1 MNSFNE
7 PVRSASDPMK
17 EARSVIPLLCLEDV
31 QRWFAD
37 GEARTQ
43 VLRNVNLTIGA
54 GEMVAIIGPSGSGK
68 SSLMNILGCLDRP
81 SAGRYCIN
89 GADVFSM
96 SSDELAT
103 LRREH
108 FGFIFQR
115 FHLLSH
121 LSAAA
126 NVQVPAI
133 YADQP
138 STLHRQRAEELLQ
151 RLGLGQRMQY
161 LPAQLSGGQQQRVSI
176 ARALINGGPVILA
189 DEPTGSLDSRS
200 GEEVMAIL
208 RELHRSGHTIIIVTH
223 DLQVAQCT
231 DRIIEIRDGEIVAD
245 QVNAGR
251 KLVQRPSG
259 EPASKSQDQQR
270 EPVAAVQWRRLREA
284 FKIAWAAL
292 CSHRMRTLL
301 TMLGIII
308 GIASVVSVVALGQG
322 AQTQVLRDISTMGT
336 NTVDVYP
343 GKDWGDEQANSIR
356 TLQPVDLQI
365 IQAQRWVDSVSPMV
379 NTSRTIRYRNVH
391 VSGTVNGVGQDYFQV
406 MGIRMV
412 RGVVFSASDAVR
424 RGQTLIIDHNTR
436 KRLFKDWEE
445 ALGQVILVGGLPC
458 TIVGVMENRD
468 DGFSGPSLQVYLPYT
483 TVMSRLLGQS
493 HFSSIKV
500 RLKDQVVSAAAEQ
513 ALQTLLVA
521 RHGRADF
528 FLSSSDSILK
538 IIQKTTDTLTLL
550 ISAVALISLMV
561 GGIGVMNIMLVSVTE
576 RTREIGLRM
585 AVGARRADIL
595 QQFLIEAVLVCLL
608 GGLLGVLLSLLVS
621 QVFGYFVQTIVMEF
635 TALAMISACLCSLL
649 VGVLFGYIPA
659 RNAARLDPIQALSR
673 E

>member
-1 MNSFNE
+1 MSSANDLRGLTPDAMNDVL
-7 PVRSASDPMK
+7 PAK
-17 EARSVIPLLCLEDV
+17 PLLSLEGV

-43 VLRNVNLTIGA
+43 VLRDVNLTIGA

-81 SAGRYCIN
+81 SAGRYCLN
-89 GADVFSM
+89 GLDMAGM

-121 LSAAA
+121 LSAEA

-133 YADQP
+133 YADQ
-138 STLHRQRAEELLQ
+138 SFIECQQQARALLQ
-151 RLGLGQRMQY
+151 RLGLGQRLQHR
-161 LPAQLSGGQQQRVSI
+161 PGQLSGGQQQRVSI
-176 ARALINGGPVILA
+176 ARALINGGAVILA

-223 DLQVAQCT
+223 DVQVAQHA
-231 DRIIEIRDGEIVAD
+231 DRIIEIHDGEIVAD
-245 QVNAGR
+245 QSNPSRKVPAAQVAEAGE
-251 KLVQRPSG
+251 S
-259 EPASKSQDQQR
+259 AQDQGR
-270 EPVAAVQWRRLREA
+270 EVAAVQWRRFSEA
-284 FKIAWAAL
+284 FKMAWVSL

-322 AQTQVLRDISTMGT
+322 AQTRVLRDISAMGT
-336 NTVDVYP
+336 NTIDVYP
-343 GKDWGDEQANSIR
+343 GKDWGDEQAASIR
-356 TLQPVDLQI
+356 TLQPVDLRI
-365 IQAQRWVDSVSPMV
+365 IQGQSWVDSVSAMV
-379 NTSRTIRYRNVH
+379 NGSRTIRYRNLH
-391 VSGTVNGVGQDYFQV
+391 VSATVNGVGHDYFQV
-406 MGIRMV
+406 MGIRMNK
-412 RGVVFSASDAVR
+412 GAVFSASDVMR

-436 KRLFKDWEE
+436 QRLFKEWEQP
-445 ALGQVILVGGLPC
+445 LGKVILVGGLPC
-458 TIVGVMENRD
+458 TVVGVMESRD

-483 TVMSRLLGQS
+483 TVMGRLLGQS
-493 HFSSIKV
+493 HFNSIKV
-500 RLKDQVVSAAAEQ
+500 RLREQVASPAAEQ

-538 IIQKTTDTLTLL
+538 IVQKTTDTLTLL
-550 ISAVALISLMV
+550 ISAVALISLLV

-576 RTREIGLRM
+576 RTREIGIRM
-585 AVGARRADIL
+585 AVGARRTDIL

-608 GGLLGVLLSLLVS
+608 GGLLGVLLSLLIS

>member
-1 MNSFNE
+1 
-7 PVRSASDPMK
+7 V
-17 EARSVIPLLCLEDV
+17 
-31 QRWFAD
+31 
-37 GEARTQ
+37 
-43 VLRNVNLTIGA
+43 
-54 GEMVAIIGPSGSGK
+54 
-68 SSLMNILGCLDRP
+68 
-81 SAGRYCIN
+81 
-89 GADVFSM
+89 
-96 SSDELAT
+96 
-103 LRREH
+103 
-108 FGFIFQR
+108 
-115 FHLLSH
+115 
-121 LSAAA
+121 
-126 NVQVPAI
+126 
-133 YADQP
+133 
-138 STLHRQRAEELLQ
+138 
-151 RLGLGQRMQY
+151 
-161 LPAQLSGGQQQRVSI
+161 
-176 ARALINGGPVILA
+176 
-189 DEPTGSLDSRS
+189 
-200 GEEVMAIL
+200 
-208 RELHRSGHTIIIVTH
+208 
-223 DLQVAQCT
+223 
-231 DRIIEIRDGEIVAD
+231 
-245 QVNAGR
+245 
-251 KLVQRPSG
+251 
-259 EPASKSQDQQR
+259 
-270 EPVAAVQWRRLREA
+270 
-284 FKIAWAAL
+284 
-292 CSHRMRTLL
+292 
-301 TMLGIII
+301 
-308 GIASVVSVVALGQG
+308 
-322 AQTQVLRDISTMGT
+322 
-336 NTVDVYP
+336 
-343 GKDWGDEQANSIR
+343 
-356 TLQPVDLQI
+356 
-365 IQAQRWVDSVSPMV
+365 
-379 NTSRTIRYRNVH
+379 
-391 VSGTVNGVGQDYFQV
+391 
-406 MGIRMV
+406 
-412 RGVVFSASDAVR
+412 
-424 RGQTLIIDHNTR
+424 IIDHNTR

>member
-1 MNSFNE
+1 MTSANDLCGVTPNSVDE
-7 PVRSASDPMK
+7 GLTVT
-17 EARSVIPLLCLEDV
+17 PLLSLEGV
-31 QRWFAD
+31 QRWFAE

-43 VLRNVNLTIGA
+43 VLRDVNLAIAA
-54 GEMVAIIGPSGSGK
+54 GEMVAIVGPSGSGK

-81 SAGRYCIN
+81 SAGRYCIS
-89 GADVFSM
+89 GVDMAGM

-115 FHLLSH
+115 FHLLAH
-121 LSAAA
+121 LSAEA

-138 STLHRQRAEELLQ
+138 LIEHQPKARALLQ
-151 RLGLGQRMQY
+151 RLGLGQRMQHR
-161 LPAQLSGGQQQRVSI
+161 PGQLSGGQQQRVSI
-176 ARALINGGPVILA
+176 ARALINGGAVILA

-208 RELHRSGHTIIIVTH
+208 RELHCNGHTIIIVTH
-223 DLQVAQCT
+223 DAQVAQHA
-231 DRIIEIRDGEIVAD
+231 DRIIEIHDGEIVAD
-245 QVNAGR
+245 QLNADR
-251 KLVQRPSG
+251 KAIAVQPT
-259 EPASKSQDQQR
+259 EPDKGTQDRQLDG
-270 EPVAAVQWRRLREA
+270 VAAHWRRFSEA
-284 FKIAWAAL
+284 FKMAWISL

-322 AQTQVLRDISTMGT
+322 AQTRVLRDISAMGT
-336 NTVDVYP
+336 NTIDVYP
-343 GKDWGDEQANSIR
+343 GKDWGDEQAASIR
-356 TLQPVDLQI
+356 TLQPVDLRI
-365 IQAQRWVDSVSPMV
+365 IQAQFWVDSVSAMV
-379 NTSRTIRYRNVH
+379 NGSRTIRYRSQH
-391 VSGTVNGVGQDYFQV
+391 VSATVNGVSQDYFQV
-406 MGIRMV
+406 MGIRMSQ
-412 RGVVFSASDAVR
+412 GAVFSAYDLLR
-424 RGQTLIIDHNTR
+424 RGQSLVIDHNTR
-436 KRLFKDWEE
+436 QRLFKDWEQP
-445 ALGQVILVGGLPC
+445 LGQVILVGGLPC
-458 TIVGVMENRD
+458 TVVGVMESRD

-483 TVMSRLLGQS
+483 TVMGRLLGQS
-493 HFSSIKV
+493 HFNSIKV
-500 RLKDQVVSAAAEQ
+500 RLKDQVASPAAEQ
-513 ALQTLLVA
+513 ALQTLLLA
-521 RHGRADF
+521 RHGHPDF

-538 IIQKTTDTLTLL
+538 IVQKTTDTLTLL
-550 ISAVALISLMV
+550 VSAVAFISLLV

-576 RTREIGLRM
+576 RTREIGIRM

-608 GGLLGVLLSLLVS
+608 GGLLGVLLSLLIS
-621 QVFGYFVQTIVMEF
+621 QVFGYFVQTIIMEF

-659 RNAARLDPIQALSR
+659 RNAARFDPIQALSR

>member
-1 MNSFNE
+1 M
-7 PVRSASDPMK
+7 
-17 EARSVIPLLCLEDV
+17 PLLALEGV

-37 GEARTQ
+37 GEARTH
-43 VLRNVNLTIGA
+43 VLRDVNLTIAA
-54 GEMVAIIGPSGSGK
+54 GEMVAIVGPSGSGK

-81 SAGRYCIN
+81 SAGRYSIN
-89 GADVFSM
+89 GADM
-96 SSDELAT
+96 AGMNSDELAT

-121 LSAAA
+121 LSAEA

-138 STLHRQRAEELLQ
+138 FTEHRQKARGLLQ
-151 RLGLGQRMQY
+151 RLGLGQRM
-161 LPAQLSGGQQQRVSI
+161 LHRPGQLSGGQQQRVSI
-176 ARALINGGPVILA
+176 ARALINGGAIVLA

-223 DLQVAQCT
+223 DSQVAQCA
-231 DRIIEIRDGEIVAD
+231 DRIIEIHDGEIVSDRLNAD
-245 QVNAGR
+245 R
-251 KLVQRPSG
+251 KVLAAPVT
-259 EPASKSQDQQR
+259 EPGDSPHTKGDDAT
-270 EPVAAVQWRRLREA
+270 AVHWRRFSEA
-284 FKIAWAAL
+284 FKMAWISL
-292 CSHRMRTLL
+292 RSHRMRTLL
-301 TMLGIII
+301 TMLGIVI

-322 AQTQVLRDISTMGT
+322 AQTRVLRDISAMGT
-336 NTVDVYP
+336 NTIDVYP
-343 GKDWGDEQANSIR
+343 GKDWGDEQAASIR
-356 TLQPVDLQI
+356 TLQPVDLRI
-365 IQAQRWVDSVSPMV
+365 IQAQSWVDSVSAMV
-379 NTSRTIRYRNVH
+379 SGSRTIRYRNLH
-391 VSGTVNGVGQDYFQV
+391 VSATVNGVSQDYFQV
-406 MGIRMV
+406 MGIRVSQGAM
-412 RGVVFSASDAVR
+412 FNASDVVR
-424 RGQTLIIDHNTR
+424 RAQTLIIDHNTR
-436 KRLFKDWEE
+436 QRLFKDWEQP
-445 ALGQVILVGGLPC
+445 LGKVILVGGLPC
-458 TIVGVMENRD
+458 TVVGVMESRD

-483 TVMSRLLGQS
+483 TVMGRLLGQS
-493 HFSSIKV
+493 HFNSIKV
-500 RLKDQVVSAAAEQ
+500 RLKEQVASPAAEQ

-538 IIQKTTDTLTLL
+538 IVQKTTDTLTLL
-550 ISAVALISLMV
+550 ISAVAFISLLV

-576 RTREIGLRM
+576 RTREIGIRM

-608 GGLLGVLLSLLVS
+608 GGLLGVLLSLLIS

>member
-1 MNSFNE
+1 MS
-7 PVRSASDPMK
+7 SANDL
-17 EARSVIPLLCLEDV
+17 RSVTPDSLDEGLPVTPLLSLEGV

-43 VLRNVNLTIGA
+43 VLREVNLAIAA
-54 GEMVAIIGPSGSGK
+54 GEMVAIVGPSGSGK

-89 GADVFSM
+89 GVDMAGM

-115 FHLLSH
+115 FHLLAH
-121 LSAAA
+121 LSAEA

-138 STLHRQRAEELLQ
+138 ITEHQQKARALLQ

-161 LPAQLSGGQQQRVSI
+161 RPGQLSGGQQQRVSI
-176 ARALINGGPVILA
+176 ARALINGGTVILA

-223 DLQVAQCT
+223 DAQVAQHA
-231 DRIIEIRDGEIVAD
+231 DRIIEIHDGEIVAD
-245 QVNAGR
+245 QQNADR
-251 KLVQRPSG
+251 KAHAVELS
-259 EPASKSQDQQR
+259 EPAESNQDRQR
-270 EPVAAVQWRRLREA
+270 EGAAHWRRFSEA
-284 FKIAWAAL
+284 FKMAWISL
-292 CSHRMRTLL
+292 RSHRMRTLL

-322 AQTQVLRDISTMGT
+322 AQTRVLRDISAMGT
-336 NTVDVYP
+336 NTIDVYP
-343 GKDWGDEQANSIR
+343 GKDWGDEQAASIR
-356 TLQPVDLQI
+356 TLQPVDLRI
-365 IQAQRWVDSVSPMV
+365 IQAQFWVDSVSAMV
-379 NTSRTIRYRNVH
+379 NGSRTIRYRNQH
-391 VSGTVNGVGQDYFQV
+391 VSATVNGVSQDYFQV
-406 MGIRMV
+406 MGIRMTQ
-412 RGVVFSASDAVR
+412 GAVFSAYDVLR
-424 RGQTLIIDHNTR
+424 GGQTLVIDHNTR
-436 KRLFKDWEE
+436 QRLFKDWEQP
-445 ALGQVILVGGLPC
+445 LGKVILVGGLPC
-458 TIVGVMENRD
+458 TVVGVMESRD

-483 TVMSRLLGQS
+483 TVMGRLLGQS
-493 HFSSIKV
+493 HFNSIKV
-500 RLKDQVVSAAAEQ
+500 RLKDQVASPAAEQ
-513 ALQTLLVA
+513 ALHTLLLA

-538 IIQKTTDTLTLL
+538 IVQKTTDTLTLL
-550 ISAVALISLMV
+550 ISAVAFISLLV

-576 RTREIGLRM
+576 RTREIGIRM

-608 GGLLGVLLSLLVS
+608 GGLLGLLLSLLIS

-635 TALAMISACLCSLL
+635 TALAMVSACLCSLM

>member
-1 MNSFNE
+1 MS
-7 PVRSASDPMK
+7 SASNLHGWTPDPVK
-17 EARSVIPLLCLEDV
+17 DELPVTPLLALEGV
-31 QRWFAD
+31 QRWFAE
-37 GEARTQ
+37 GEARTH
-43 VLRNVNLTIGA
+43 VLRDVNLTIAA
-54 GEMVAIIGPSGSGK
+54 GEMVAIVGPSGSGK

-81 SAGRYCIN
+81 SAGRYSIN
-89 GADVFSM
+89 GADMAEM

-121 LSAAA
+121 LSAEA

-138 STLHRQRAEELLQ
+138 FTEHRQKARGLLQ
-151 RLGLGQRMQY
+151 RLGLGQRM
-161 LPAQLSGGQQQRVSI
+161 LHRPAQLSGGQQQRVSI
-176 ARALINGGPVILA
+176 ARALINGGAVVLA

-223 DLQVAQCT
+223 DSQVAQYA
-231 DRIIEIRDGEIVAD
+231 DRIIEIHDGEIVGDRLNAD
-245 QVNAGR
+245 R
-251 KLVQRPSG
+251 KVL
-259 EPASKSQDQQR
+259 AA
-270 EPVAAVQWRRLREA
+270 PVAEPGDLPQTQERDATAVHWRRFSEA
-284 FKIAWAAL
+284 FKMAWISL
-292 CSHRMRTLL
+292 RSHRMRTSL
-301 TMLGIII
+301 TMLGIVI

-322 AQTQVLRDISTMGT
+322 AQTRVLRDISAMGT
-336 NTVDVYP
+336 HTIDVYP
-343 GKDWGDEQANSIR
+343 GKDWGDEQAASIR
-356 TLQPVDLQI
+356 TLQPVDLRI
-365 IQAQRWVDSVSPMV
+365 IQAQSWVDSVSAMV
-379 NTSRTIRYRNVH
+379 NGSRTIRYRNLH
-391 VSGTVNGVGQDYFQV
+391 VSATVNGVSQDYFQV
-406 MGIRMV
+406 MGIRVTQGAMFNAGDV
-412 RGVVFSASDAVR
+412 IR
-424 RGQTLIIDHNTR
+424 RAQTLIIDHNTR
-436 KRLFKDWEE
+436 QRLFKDWEQP
-445 ALGQVILVGGLPC
+445 LGKVILVGGLPC
-458 TIVGVMENRD
+458 TVVGVMESRD

-483 TVMSRLLGQS
+483 TVMGRLLGQS
-493 HFSSIKV
+493 HFNSIKV
-500 RLKDQVVSAAAEQ
+500 RLKEQVASPAAEQ

-538 IIQKTTDTLTLL
+538 IVQKTTDTLTLL
-550 ISAVALISLMV
+550 ISAVAFISLLV

-576 RTREIGLRM
+576 RTREIGIRM

-608 GGLLGVLLSLLVS
+608 GGLLGVLLSLLIS
-621 QVFGYFVQTIVMEF
+621 QVFGYFVQAIVMEF

>member
-1 MNSFNE
+1 MSSANDLCGLTPNPLKE
-7 PVRSASDPMK
+7 VLPVT
-17 EARSVIPLLCLEDV
+17 PLLSFESV

-37 GEARTQ
+37 GEARTH
-43 VLRNVNLTIGA
+43 VLRDVNLAITA

-89 GADVFSM
+89 GVDMARM

-121 LSAAA
+121 LSAEA

-138 STLHRQRAEELLQ
+138 FIEHQQKARALLL
-151 RLGLGQRMQY
+151 RLGLGQRMQHR
-161 LPAQLSGGQQQRVSI
+161 PGQLSGGQQQRVSI
-176 ARALINGGPVILA
+176 ARALINGGAVILA

-208 RELHRSGHTIIIVTH
+208 RELHRSGHTVIIVTH
-223 DLQVAQCT
+223 DSQVAQYA
-231 DRIIEIRDGEIVAD
+231 DRIIEIHDGEIIAD
-245 QVNAGR
+245 QLNAECKALPAQTPEPEENTDQGR
-251 KLVQRPSG
+251 DG
-259 EPASKSQDQQR
+259 
-270 EPVAAVQWRRLREA
+270 VAVHWRRFSEA
-284 FKIAWAAL
+284 FKMAWISL

-322 AQTQVLRDISTMGT
+322 AQTRVLRDISAMGT
-336 NTVDVYP
+336 NTIDVYP
-343 GKDWGDEQANSIR
+343 GKDWGDEQASSIR
-356 TLQPVDLQI
+356 TLQPVDLRI
-365 IQAQRWVDSVSPMV
+365 IQAQFWVDSVSAMV
-379 NTSRTIRYRNVH
+379 SASRTIRYRNLH
-391 VSGTVNGVGQDYFQV
+391 VNATVDGVSQDYFQV
-406 MGIRMV
+406 MGIRMTK
-412 RGVVFSASDAVR
+412 GAVFSASDVVR
-424 RGQTLIIDHNTR
+424 RSQTLVIDHNTR
-436 KRLFKDWEE
+436 QRLFKDWEQP
-445 ALGQVILVGGLPC
+445 LGKVILVGDLPC
-458 TIVGVMENRD
+458 TVVGVMESRD

-483 TVMSRLLGQS
+483 TVMGRLLGQS

-500 RLKDQVVSAAAEQ
+500 RLKDRVASAAAEQ
-513 ALQTLLVA
+513 ALQSLLLA
-521 RHGRADF
+521 RHGRPDF

-538 IIQKTTDTLTLL
+538 IVQKTTDTLTLL
-550 ISAVALISLMV
+550 ISAVAFISLLV

-576 RTREIGLRM
+576 RTREIGIRM
-585 AVGARRADIL
+585 AVGARRVDIL

-608 GGLLGVLLSLLVS
+608 GGLLGVLLSLLIS